1 MEHISEITRMEHHLN
16 DANAALREFSA
27 ALEKLQAAQ
36 VWIHELERYYGSEEW
51 HQHCKADESGEL
63 PADLPRGVLSEDA
76 IYNLLTDHHE
86 LAIQMLET
94 AAEMLK

>member
-16 DANAALREFSA
+16 DAAAALQEFSA

-36 VWIHELERYYGSEEW
+36 VWIHELERYYGSEDWYAHRE
-51 HQHCKADESGEL
+51 ADDEGL
-63 PADLPRGVLSEDA
+63 QPADLPRGVLTEDA
-76 IYNLLTDHHE
+76 VYDLLTDNHA

-94 AAEMLK
+94 AAQMLK